1 MGMVIARFDIYLVA
15 LDPTEGY
22 EMKKTRP
29 CVVVSPDEMNRNI
42 QTVII
47 APMTKRGRNYPT
59 RVPVTFQ
66 GKQGE
71 IVLDQ
76 VRTVDKSRL
85 LNKLGKIDQNTG
97 RQVLSVLSEMFSQ

>member
-1 MGMVIARFDIYLVA
+1 
-15 LDPTEGY
+15 
-22 EMKKTRP
+22 
-29 CVVVSPDEMNRNI
+29 
-42 QTVII
+42 
-47 APMTKRGRNYPT
+47 
-59 RVPVTFQ
+59 VTFQ

-97 RQVLSVLSEMFSQ
+97 RQVLSVLCLANSYV

>member
-1 MGMVIARFDIYLVA
+1 MGMVVTRFDVDLVA

-22 EMKKTRP
+22 EIKKTRP
-29 CVVVSPDEMNRNI
+29 CVVVSPNEINRNI

-66 GKQGE
+66 EKSGE

-76 VRTVDKSRL
+76 LRTVDKSRL
-85 LNKLGKIDQNTG
+85 VRKLGKIDQNIG
-97 RQVLSVLSEMFSQ
+97 SQVLSVLMEMFSE